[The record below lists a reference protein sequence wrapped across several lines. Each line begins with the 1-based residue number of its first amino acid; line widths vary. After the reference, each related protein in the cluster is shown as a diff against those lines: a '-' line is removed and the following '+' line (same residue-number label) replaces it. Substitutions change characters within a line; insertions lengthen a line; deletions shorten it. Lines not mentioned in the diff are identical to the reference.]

1 MPFTDKTWKQLIQL
15 RKFAVFIAKTRNKQ
29 KETKEPNWPETRDKT
44 SEVMTLTLNFD
55 FFPLKLY
62 KFNSKMMNK
71 RTQRLFS
78 VSVFDVHR
86 APSKWMPNQYH
97 IKKQLKMDSACC
109 IKHWCRN
116 KSVLSGATCWGFALR
131 FHLQHVPPLR
141 KDPLVKQDRRHTWK
155 HHNGDQSSQHA
166 DGFDRRALDVNAV
179 LQGAS
184 WEL

>member
-97 IKKQLKMDSACC
+97 IK
-109 IKHWCRN
+109 N
-116 KSVLSGATCWGFALR
+116 
-131 FHLQHVPPLR
+131 
-141 KDPLVKQDRRHTWK
+141 
-155 HHNGDQSSQHA
+155 N
-166 DGFDRRALDVNAV
+166 
-179 LQGAS
+179 
-184 WEL
+184 